1 MSQSGGLGSSA
12 SRHVGQEDSSAH
24 RTVLQ
29 HCLRLGYAAKQDH
42 AGDRVL
48 AGAEIGV
55 VSKDQIKLSELRES
69 NSTWVCEAAGANH
82 ES

>member
-1 MSQSGGLGSSA
+1 M
-12 SRHVGQEDSSAH
+12 GQEDSSAH

-48 AGAEIGV
+48 AGAETGV
-55 VSKDQIKLSELRES
+55 VSKDQIRLGELKES
-69 NSTWVCEAAGANH
+69 DSTWVCEAASANH